1 MEGKGRGLKVDATKG
16 FICNLSEER
25 RGDRGRG
32 KTRQRGSQVAGQG
45 MIRFKVT
52 ERVCRKTGGGK
63 YRSRRR
69 KRLEVGTPGGGRLS
83 LEKPRSRCGLG
94 SGCWWGC

>member
-1 MEGKGRGLKVDATKG
+1 MDATKG
-16 FICNLSEER
+16 FICNLSDER

-63 YRSRRR
+63 YRSHRR
-69 KRLEVGTPGGGRLS
+69 KRLEVGTPGGCPWRSQDPGVALEVAAGGGAERS
-83 LEKPRSRCGLG
+83 LEERIF
-94 SGCWWGC
+94 WN